1 MTTKTELE
9 QLLIDEGAKILK
21 SCKPEDQTDVYK
33 AVSAFYL
40 GIAKQGAKTPPP
52 SGSGKFA
59 DVKARALAGGNQTE
73 GHA

>member
-1 MTTKTELE
+1 MTTKNELE
-9 QLLIDEGAKILK
+9 QLLIDEGAALLK

-52 SGSGKFA
+52 NGTGKFS
-59 DVKARALAGGNQTE
+59 DIKNRAIAAGQPE